1 MGYAVKIYEA
11 FKEDEIKAK
20 LLAEFI
26 ELVEQAIL
34 NNQLATRQ
42 DVTISELKLTKEIEQ
57 VRADL
62 SIEIEKIRT
71 DLSIKIEKI
80 RTDLTKE
87 IHQSHANT
95 LRWMIGLFF
104 TAVLTQAGLII
115 ALLQLAINK

>member
-26 ELVEQAIL
+26 ELVEQTIL

-62 SIEIEKIRT
+62 SIE
-71 DLSIKIEKI
+71 IEKI